1 MTNSYQGGRFD
12 FEESGDY
19 SQNLINSFGFTNRG
33 DQRIDRMLQ
42 HNWKVD
48 ESKAGEVWRQLEKFS
63 PTAFKALGQVAT
75 NKENAK
81 KAKIHLWYKLN
92 KGEGLDESIK
102 RWEDFQS
109 GNEEAYKD
117 VENITK
123 DDPKIP
129 WYTKKQFRDMTNW
142 ERGLIY
148 DMQMQRKAAEYN
160 VHLSPEAMNA
170 NGPDERAAVIEAAQ
184 QKFYEQFGD
193 EDPGR
198 VYDNVTK
205 VIEPIQAAADKRWNA
220 ERERSVRDEQI
231 NLAGDLVLQGIHSG
245 KTERS
250 WEKYLSH
257 TIGLYGGDKAKA
269 REGYAAL
276 LKTVVSD
283 PDLAPTKL
291 TAIGDQLIEGKKLS
305 EHHAWKDI
313 YRELVTTND
322 KAVNEKA
329 KLKRDEIK
337 TWSTNRRFEVLDEV
351 VTGQPK
357 PDSYYDDLTQEFI
370 DKTGEAPA
378 WIATLKKNKSIT
390 GKAAVGFRSWA
401 TQLRE
406 TDNLTMA
413 WLMRPEIPKVIFD
426 EFKEHAK
433 AQDELRNKN
442 DLYDASS
449 FQTLA
454 ETNLKKDLREHTSVK
469 TLGKLM
475 HSRFKKIRREMAAAG
490 IVDDGEKAYKRIDDW
505 FKASRNSLLT
515 HNGYKI
521 GKLDDETYKWKVI
534 GGNHSADTQEKLNDM
549 KNAIGSLGATAL
561 NTKLEPINGIEA
573 TPFGTKSFF
582 ETISK
587 GYGTP
592 GFKLHPRM
600 AWIAERYTD
609 PKTGHKL
616 HPLAVLNIQRKTLGL
631 PELGQTDDQ
640 ILFNRLTAQ
649 SKAAVLNNKQ
659 NSLDINARA
668 GFELIDPDP
677 NVKGDEYIVR
687 KKLDK
692 KTADD
697 IIKES
702 EENNMASGDVSA
714 AYYAIAAGLDP
725 KKVAI
730 EGSWENSQYKKYQI
744 FFNNDPDKATAL
756 LKGIRL
762 RTNR

>member
-42 HNWKVD
+42 RNWKVD
-48 ESKAGEVWRQLEKFS
+48 EAKAGEVWRQLEKFS

-117 VENITK
+117 VEKITK

-148 DMQMQRKAAEYN
+148 DFQMQSKAAEYN
-160 VHLSPEAMNA
+160 VHLSPEAMKA
-170 NGPDERAAVIEAAQ
+170 NGPDERAAVIEAGQ

-220 ERERSVRDEQI
+220 ERERSVREEQI

-257 TIGLYGGDKAKA
+257 TIGLYGNKAKA
-269 REGYAAL
+269 REGYNQIV
-276 LKTVVSD
+276 KNIVSD
-283 PDLAPTKL
+283 PKNGESKL
-291 TAIGDQLIEGKKLS
+291 TAIGDQIIDGVKLKD
-305 EHHAWKDI
+305 HHAWKTMF
-313 YRELVTTND
+313 REWGQTFD
-322 KAVNEKA
+322 DAVDAKA
-329 KLKRDEIK
+329 KQKRDDIQ
-337 TWSTNRRFEVLDEV
+337 TWSTNKRFEVLDEV
-351 VTGQPK
+351 VSGPPK
-357 PDSYYDDLTQEFI
+357 PDKYYDDLTQEFI

-378 WIATLKKNKSIT
+378 WIATLKKNKSIR

-406 TDNLTMA
+406 TDNLTMD
-413 WLMRPEIPKVIFD
+413 WLRRPEIPKVIFD

-454 ETNLKKDLREHTSVK
+454 ETNLGPDIKAHTSVK
-469 TLGKLM
+469 TLGKIM
-475 HSRFKKIRREMAAAG
+475 HSRFKAIRREMAAAG

-515 HNGYKI
+515 HNGYKL
-521 GKLDDETYKWKVI
+521 GKLEDETYKWKVI
-534 GGNHSADTQEKLNDM
+534 GGNHSTDTQDKINYM
-549 KNAIGSLGATAL
+549 KDAIGSLAGKAL
-561 NTKLEPINGIEA
+561 DTKLKPINGVEA
-573 TPFGTKSFF
+573 TPFGTKQFF
-582 ETISK
+582 IEISK

-600 AWIAERYTD
+600 AWVAEQYRD

-616 HPLAVLNIQRKTLGL
+616 HPLAVLNIQRKTLNL

-640 ILFNRLTAQ
+640 ILFNRLSAQ
-649 SKAAVLNNKQ
+649 AKAAALNNKQ
-659 NSLDINARA
+659 NSLEINARA
-668 GFELIDPDP
+668 GLEIYDPDP
-677 NVKGDEYIVR
+677 NVKGDEYIVE
-687 KKLDK
+687 KKFDK
-692 KTADD
+692 KTATE
-697 IIKES
+697 IIKSS
-702 EENNMASGDVSA
+702 EENKMASGDVSA

-725 KKVAI
+725 KKVAM
-730 EGSWENSQYKKYQI
+730 EGTWENSQYKKYQI
-744 FFNNDPDKATAL
+744 FFNNDRVKAQQL

>member
-48 ESKAGEVWRQLEKFS
+48 EAKAGEVWRQLEKFS

-92 KGEGLDESIK
+92 KGEGLEGQTQEYDDVMSGAK
-102 RWEDFQS
+102 EDF
-109 GNEEAYKD
+109 EEFEKLD
-117 VENITK
+117 NM
-123 DDPKIP
+123 P
-129 WYTKKQFRDMTNW
+129 WYTKKRFKDMTNW

-148 DMQMQRKAAEYN
+148 DMQMQAKAKEYN
-160 VHLSPEAMNA
+160 VHLSNEALNA
-170 NGPDERAAVIEAAQ
+170 NSPDERAAVIEAGQ

-193 EDPGR
+193 DNPSR
-198 VYDNVTK
+198 VYENVTK
-205 VIEPIQAAADKRWNA
+205 IIEPIQQASDKRWNTD
-220 ERERSVRDEQI
+220 RERSVKQEQLD
-231 NLAGDLVLQGIHSG
+231 LAGDVAIKAIEGGKPENSWENYRVHTQGIHG
-245 KTERS
+245 G
-250 WEKYLSH
+250 LS
-257 TIGLYGGDKAKA
+257 KA
-269 REGYAAL
+269 RAGYSQIVKNIL
-276 LKTVVSD
+276 SD
-283 PDLAPTKL
+283 PKNGESKL
-291 TAIGDQLIEGKKLS
+291 TAIGDQLIDGVKLKD
-305 EHHAWKDI
+305 HHAWKTTF
-313 YRELVTTND
+313 REWGQTFD
-322 KAVNEKA
+322 DA
-329 KLKRDEIK
+329 KDADAKQKRDDIQ
-337 TWSTNRRFEVLDEV
+337 TWSTNKRFEVLDEV
-351 VTGQPK
+351 VSGQAK
-357 PDSYYDDLTQEFI
+357 PDSYYDDLKQLFI

-378 WIATLKKNKSIT
+378 WIDTLKKNKSIK
-390 GKAAVGFRSWA
+390 GRAAVGFRSWA

-413 WLMRPEIPKVIFD
+413 WIMRPEIPKVIFD
-426 EFKEHAK
+426 EFKDHAK
-433 AQDELRNKN
+433 AQDELRNQN

-454 ETNLKKDLREHTSVK
+454 ETNLGPDIKAHTSVK
-469 TLGKLM
+469 TLGKIM
-475 HSRFKKIRREMAAAG
+475 HSRFKTIRREMAAAG
-490 IVDDGEKAYKRIDDW
+490 IVDNGEKAYKRIDDW
-505 FKASRNSLLT
+505 FNASRNSLLT
-515 HNGYKI
+515 HNGYKL
-521 GKLDDETYKWKVI
+521 GKLDDETYKWKAI

-549 KNAIGSLGATAL
+549 KNVIGSLGDAAL
-561 NTKLEPINGIEA
+561 NTKLEPINGVEA
-573 TPFGTKSFF
+573 TPFGTKTFF
-582 ETISK
+582 QTISK

-600 AWIAERYTD
+600 AWIAERYRD

-616 HPLAVLNIQRKTLGL
+616 HPLAILNLQRKTLGL

-668 GFELIDPDP
+668 GFEIIDPDP

-702 EENNMASGDVSA
+702 EGNNMASGDVSA
-714 AYYAIAAGLDP
+714 AYYAIASGLDP

-744 FFNNDPDKATAL
+744 FFNNDPVKAKAL
-756 LKGIRL
+756 LQGIRL